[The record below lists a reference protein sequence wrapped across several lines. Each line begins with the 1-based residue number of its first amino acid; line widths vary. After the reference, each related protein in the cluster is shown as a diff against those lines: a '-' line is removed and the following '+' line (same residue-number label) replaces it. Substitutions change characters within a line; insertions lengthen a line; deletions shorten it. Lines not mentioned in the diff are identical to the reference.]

1 VLTQTPLGGVN
12 APAIESYFSDR
23 LGEPVRVESVKRVF
37 PGVSRETWL
46 IQARCGSQT
55 EGFVLRLDPEW
66 GPCAPTSLEYE
77 FRVYAG
83 LWGTAVPVAEPLW
96 FDEGV
101 DFADGRP
108 HMVRRMVEGG
118 STIAGLTDDTPAG
131 AELRRRVVFDHI
143 EKLAALH
150 TLDWRALGFAEFM
163 PVPPSPKD
171 ALRFEFERWRARWAE
186 RQTTPRPVVT
196 EFLCW
201 LQESVPNDTPAISL
215 MKGNNGVGEEI
226 FRDGRVVALSDF
238 ELSALGDGALDLAF
252 TQGTLSLIDPREALA
267 HYERHVGHPLSPERF
282 AFAVVWNTFKGLVML
297 DGNLLEGFLA
307 GRDPR
312 TTSGALGLLMV
323 RRLEKTLASFIG
335 KDLVQAAAATAEAGA
350 GVYFDKED

>member
-1 VLTQTPLGGVN
+1 VLTQAPSGGVDT
-12 APAIESYFSDR
+12 PGIESYFSER

-46 IQARCGSQT
+46 IQARRGRET
-55 EGFVLRLDPEW
+55 DGFVLRLDPVW
-66 GPCAPTSLEYE
+66 GPCAPTSLDYEY
-77 FRVYAG
+77 RVYER
-83 LWGTAVPVAEPLW
+83 LWRSPVPVAEPLW
-96 FDEGV
+96 FDQDI

-108 HMVRRMVEGG
+108 HMVRRMVEGS
-118 STIAGLTDDTPAG
+118 STISGLTDATPEA
-131 AELRRRVVFDHI
+131 ADLRCRVVLDHM

-150 TLDWRALGFAEFM
+150 TLDWRALGFDEFM
-163 PVPPSPKD
+163 PVPPSPKE

-186 RQTTPRPVVT
+186 RQTTARPVVT

-201 LQESVPNDTPAISL
+201 LEESIPDDTPAISL

-238 ELSALGDGALDLAF
+238 ELAALGDGALDLAF
-252 TQGTLSLIDPREALA
+252 TQGTLSLIDPKKALA
-267 HYERHVGHPLSPERF
+267 HYERHVGHAVSSERF

-297 DGNLLEGFLA
+297 DGNLLDGFLT

-312 TTSGALGLLMV
+312 TTAGGLGLLMV

-335 KDLVQAAAATAEAGA
+335 KDLVQAAAAVSEAGA
-350 GVYFDKED
+350 GEYFDKES